1 MNEENQNFS
10 NPVQS
15 PEPTEEQ
22 TVVLETP
29 PTPPVEEVPETPETP
44 ETPVENNNR
53 LYYIVA
59 AVVAVIVLL
68 AALMYVME
76 KDGRIQTGLFD
87 GVDRIQ
93 SERTV
98 VATVNDSEISEYDLR
113 ISMEQIGAA
122 ATAQGVDTTDPEV
135 QSSIKGQAIEM
146 LVNTEL
152 LKQEAAV
159 RGLTVTAEDVDARY
173 QQLLEEVGGEEV
185 LMERMEQFGVTDKIL
200 KRDIRN
206 ELIIQQLLDQVF
218 AETEISVSE
227 EEVLEMYNNA
237 GGEAAGLPPLEEV
250 RGQIEQ
256 QINTTKEQEIV
267 NTFVDGLREKSEVN
281 VLTEV

>member
-1 MNEENQNFS
+1 MNEENQNLS
-10 NPVQS
+10 KPVDS
-15 PEPTEEQ
+15 PETTVEQ
-22 TVVLETP
+22 PVVLETP
-29 PTPPVEEVPETPETP
+29 PTQEVSETIEPSKK
-44 ETPVENNNR
+44 NNNR

-59 AVVAVIVLL
+59 AVLAVIVLL
-68 AALMYVME
+68 IALVYIME
-76 KDGRIQTGLFD
+76 KNGRIQTSLFD
-87 GVDRIQ
+87 GVERIQ
-93 SERTV
+93 AERTT
-98 VATVNDSEISEYDLR
+98 VATVNDSEISEYDLQ

-122 ATAQGVDTTDPEV
+122 AAAQGVDTTDPEV

-159 RGLTVTAEDVDARY
+159 RGLVVTAEDVDARY

-185 LMERMEQFGVTDKIL
+185 LMERMKQFGVTHKIL
-200 KRDIRN
+200 KRDIKN

-218 AETEISVSE
+218 AETEITVSE

-237 GGEAAGLPPLEEV
+237 GGEAAGLPALEEV

-267 NTFVDGLREKSEVN
+267 NSFVDGLREKSEVN
-281 VLTEV
+281 VLTQI